1 MFKLH
6 AVYVMTVL
14 NISPG
19 LWVRNGTGYIK
30 KDGPQFIWN
39 VVVPQMGYWLAAF
52 PTSSGTE
59 TLRRAVCAVRCRC
72 LRPLKHI
79 EMHGKIVFCALV
91 IKCHI
96 YTIISLKKGKL
107 HTNKNKNLS
116 HLKIKICNI
125 PKLKCLKMT

>member
-6 AVYVMTVL
+6 AVYVMTVM

-30 KDGPQFIWN
+30 KDGSQFVWN

-59 TLRRAVCAVRCRC
+59 TLRPAVCAVRCRG
-72 LRPLKHI
+72 LRPLNI
-79 EMHGKIVFCALV
+79 FILFCALV
-91 IKCHI
+91 IKHHI
-96 YTIISLKKGKL
+96 YTIIFCLLTITTKYYQPTDLVKL
-107 HTNKNKNLS
+107 VGDSQSINS
-116 HLKIKICNI
+116 F
-125 PKLKCLKMT
+125 